1 MPGEEEIR
9 GAGFEPSKRVSQRIT
24 PDLHNGF
31 TERPTQRGPFSFF
44 VAKIETQAHKP
55 AAGRAA
61 RVFVLLACASIKLCL
76 RVARRKQTNTMS
88 TNMKALRKMQPA
100 RGLSMEPAQV
110 PVIGPADVLVRVK
123 AASICGTDLHIYGW
137 DRWSQGR
144 IKPPVTLGHEFCGVI
159 ERIGDEVAALALKP
173 GDFVSAE
180 MHVNCGHCHQC
191 RVGEAHICP
200 NVKIIGIDQDGA
212 FADFVRIPAA
222 NIIKLDP
229 GIPEHYGAIL
239 DPLGN
244 AVHTVLAGAIAGQSV
259 LVTGCGPIGL
269 MSIVVAKA
277 CGSSAVFATETNE
290 HRRAMAR
297 RMGADVVINPVAE
310 DAVKKILGETD
321 GTGVDVLLE
330 MSGNP
335 TAIQQGFKALRA
347 GGRASLLGIPTE
359 SVPLDLVNDVIFK
372 GATVQG
378 IYGRRMY
385 GTWVQMT
392 ALLKAGRLNLDP
404 LFDER
409 ISLEKFEDAFRKLQ
423 SGLAGKILLYPNG
436 LQH

>member
-1 MPGEEEIR
+1 M
-9 GAGFEPSKRVSQRIT
+9 
-24 PDLHNGF
+24 
-31 TERPTQRGPFSFF
+31 
-44 VAKIETQAHKP
+44 
-55 AAGRAA
+55 AAA
-61 RVFVLLACASIKLCL
+61 
-76 RVARRKQTNTMS
+76 T
-88 TNMKALRKMQPA
+88 MKALRKMQPA
-100 RGLSMEPAQV
+100 RGLSMESAPVPAL
-110 PVIGPADVLVRVK
+110 GPTDVLVRVK

-144 IKPPVTLGHEFCGVI
+144 IKPPLTLGHEFCGHV
-159 ERIGDEVAALALKP
+159 ERVGEEVTAVKP

-191 RVGEAHICP
+191 RVGEAHICQ
-200 NVKIIGIDQDGA
+200 NLRIIGIDQDGA
-212 FADFVRIPAA
+212 FAEFVKIPAS

-229 GIPEHYGAIL
+229 AIPEHYGAIL

-244 AVHTVLAGAIAGQSV
+244 AVHTVLAGPIAGQTV

-269 MSIVVAKA
+269 MAIAVAKA
-277 CGSSAVFATETNE
+277 CGSSTIFATETNE
-290 HRRAMAR
+290 QRRAMAKK
-297 RMGADVVINPVAE
+297 MGADIALNPAAE
-310 DAVKKILGETD
+310 DAVKRILEETS

-359 SVPLDLVNDVIFK
+359 NVPLDLVKDVIFK

-385 GTWVQMT
+385 GTWEQMI
-392 ALLKAGRLNLDP
+392 ALLKAKRLNLEP
-404 LFDER
+404 LFGER
-409 ISLEKFEDAFRKLQ
+409 ETLDKFENAFQKLQ
-423 SGLAGKILLYPNG
+423 GGLPGKILLYPNG
-436 LQH
+436 VSR

>member
-1 MPGEEEIR
+1 M
-9 GAGFEPSKRVSQRIT
+9 T
-24 PDLHNGF
+24 
-31 TERPTQRGPFSFF
+31 T
-44 VAKIETQAHKP
+44 
-55 AAGRAA
+55 
-61 RVFVLLACASIKLCL
+61 
-76 RVARRKQTNTMS
+76 TMKS
-88 TNMKALRKMQPA
+88 
-100 RGLSMEPAQV
+100 AQV
-110 PVIGPADVLVRVK
+110 PTIVPTDVLVRVK
-123 AASICGTDLHIYGW
+123 TASICGTDLHIYGW

-144 IKPPVTLGHEFCGVI
+144 IKPPVTLGHEFCGVV
-159 ERIGDEVAALALKP
+159 EGIGDEVTTVKP

-191 RVGEAHICP
+191 RLGEAHICQ
-200 NVKIIGIDQDGA
+200 NVRIIGIDQDGA
-212 FADFVRIPAA
+212 FAEFVKIPAS

-229 GIPEHYGAIL
+229 NIPERYGAIL

-244 AVHTVLAGAIAGQSV
+244 AVHTVLAGPIAGQTA

-277 CGSSAVFATETNE
+277 CGSSTVFATETNE
-290 HRRAMAR
+290 QRRAMAK
-297 RMGADVVINPVAE
+297 RMGADLVLNPAAE
-310 DAVKKILGETD
+310 DAVKKILGETG

-335 TAIQQGFKALRA
+335 TAIQQGFRSLRA

-359 SVPLDLVNDVIFK
+359 SVPLDLVGDVIFK

-385 GTWVQMT
+385 DTWVKMT

-404 LFDER
+404 LFGER
-409 ISLEKFEDAFRKLQ
+409 AALEGFEGAFAKLQ
-423 SGLAGKILLYPNG
+423 GGLPGKILLYPDG
-436 LQH
+436 IK

>member
-1 MPGEEEIR
+1 
-9 GAGFEPSKRVSQRIT
+9 
-24 PDLHNGF
+24 
-31 TERPTQRGPFSFF
+31 
-44 VAKIETQAHKP
+44 
-55 AAGRAA
+55 
-61 RVFVLLACASIKLCL
+61 
-76 RVARRKQTNTMS
+76 
-88 TNMKALRKMQPA
+88 MKALRKMHPA
-100 RGLSMEPAQV
+100 RGLSFENATV
-110 PVIGPADVLVRVK
+110 PVIGPTDVLVRVRT
-123 AASICGTDLHIYGW
+123 ASICGTDLHIYGW

-144 IKPPVTLGHEFCGVI
+144 IKPPVTLGHEFCGVL
-159 ERIGDEVAALALKP
+159 ERVGDEVTAVKV

-191 RVGEAHICP
+191 RVGEAHICQ
-200 NVKIIGIDQDGA
+200 NLRIIGIDQDGA
-212 FADFVRIPAA
+212 FAEFVKIPAS

-229 GIPEHYGAIL
+229 NIPERYGAIL

-244 AVHTVLAGAIAGQSV
+244 AVHTVLAGPIAGSTV

-269 MSIVVAKA
+269 MAIAVAKA
-277 CGSSAVFATETNE
+277 CGSATVFATETNE
-290 HRRAMAR
+290 QRRAMAKQ
-297 RMGADVVINPVAE
+297 MGADVVVNPAAE
-310 DAVKKILGETD
+310 DPVKRILAETG

-335 TAIQQGFKALRA
+335 TAIQQGFKTLRA

-392 ALLKAGRLNLDP
+392 ALLKAGRLNLEP
-404 LFDER
+404 LFGER
-409 ISLEKFEDAFRKLQ
+409 TSLEKFEGAFVKLQ
-423 SGLAGKILLYPNG
+423 NGLAGKILLYPDG
-436 LQH
+436 MPS

>member
-1 MPGEEEIR
+1 
-9 GAGFEPSKRVSQRIT
+9 
-24 PDLHNGF
+24 
-31 TERPTQRGPFSFF
+31 
-44 VAKIETQAHKP
+44 
-55 AAGRAA
+55 
-61 RVFVLLACASIKLCL
+61 
-76 RVARRKQTNTMS
+76 
-88 TNMKALRKMQPA
+88 MKALRKMQAA
-100 RGLSMEPAQV
+100 RGLSLETAATPA
-110 PVIGPADVLVRVK
+110 IGSTDVLVRVK

-144 IKPPVTLGHEFCGVI
+144 IKPPVTLGHEFCGEV
-159 ERIGDEVAALALKP
+159 EKVGDEVEAVKA

-212 FADFVRIPAA
+212 FAEFVKIPAA
-222 NIIKLDP
+222 NIIKLDAA
-229 GIPEHYGAIL
+229 IPERYGAIL

-244 AVHTVLAGAIAGQSV
+244 AVHTVLAGPIAGRTA

-269 MSIVVAKA
+269 MSIAVAKA
-277 CGSSAVFATETNE
+277 CGSSTVFATETNE
-290 HRRAMAR
+290 HRRAMAKK
-297 RMGADVVINPVAE
+297 MGADVVLNPAAE
-310 DAVKKILGETD
+310 DAVARILSETNK
-321 GTGVDVLLE
+321 TGVDVLLE

-359 SVPLDLVNDVIFK
+359 NVPLDLVNDVIFK

-385 GTWVQMT
+385 ETWVQMT
-392 ALLKAGRLNLDP
+392 ALLKAGRLNLEP
-404 LFDER
+404 LFGER
-409 ISLEKFEDAFRKLQ
+409 AKLEQFEEAFAKLQ
-423 SGLAGKILLYPNG
+423 GGLPAKILLYPNG
-436 LQH
+436 MPQ

>member
-1 MPGEEEIR
+1 M
-9 GAGFEPSKRVSQRIT
+9 
-24 PDLHNGF
+24 
-31 TERPTQRGPFSFF
+31 
-44 VAKIETQAHKP
+44 QA
-55 AAGRAA
+55 
-61 RVFVLLACASIKLCL
+61 
-76 RVARRKQTNTMS
+76 
-88 TNMKALRKMQPA
+88 A
-100 RGLSMEPAQV
+100 RGLSLETANVPA
-110 PVIGPADVLVRVK
+110 IGPTDVLVRVQ

-159 ERIGDEVAALALKP
+159 EKAGDDVTALKS

-212 FADFVRIPAA
+212 FAELVKIPAS

-229 GIPEHYGAIL
+229 AIPERYGAIL

-244 AVHTVLAGAIAGQSV
+244 AVHTVLAGAIAGQTV

-269 MSIVVAKA
+269 MSIAVAKA
-277 CGSSAVFATETNE
+277 CGSSTVFATETNE
-290 HRRAMAR
+290 HRRGMAKK
-297 RMGADVVINPVAE
+297 MGADVVINPAAE
-310 DAVKKILGETD
+310 DAPARILSETNK
-321 GTGVDVLLE
+321 TGVDVLLE

-359 SVPLDLVNDVIFK
+359 NVPLDLVNDVIFK

-385 GTWVQMT
+385 ETWMQMT
-392 ALLKAGRLNLDP
+392 ALLKAGRLNLEP
-404 LFDER
+404 LFGER
-409 ISLEKFEDAFRKLQ
+409 VKLEKFEDAFAKLQ
-423 SGLAGKILLYPNG
+423 GGLAGKILMYPNG
-436 LQH
+436 MTT